1 MQGESSGQ
9 TRLSIAEPKSW
20 DACIPIVNKTLWIK
34 SGHADK
40 YNENMFKT
48 LAGDVEMAVKP
59 MNCPCHIQIFNTGL
73 RSWRDLPM
81 RLAEFGKCHRYEP
94 AGTMHG
100 LMRVRGFVQDDAH
113 IFCTEDQIASE
124 VADFCALVK
133 EIYHDFGF
141 DDIVVKFSTR
151 PEKRVGSNEIWD
163 KAEAA
168 LAEAT
173 KLAGLDYILNPGEGA
188 FYGPKSVQNECRRKM
203 LAFFYDRVQP
213 RTPSASISNSR

>member
-1 MQGESSGQ
+1 MSSE
-9 TRLSIAEPKSW
+9 A
-20 DACIPIVNKTLWIK
+20 KTTAL
-34 SGHADK
+34 K
-40 YNENMFKT
+40 YSPT
-48 LAGDVEMAVKP
+48 
-59 MNCPCHIQIFNTGL
+59 HTI
-73 RSWRDLPM
+73 
-81 RLAEFGKCHRYEP
+81 
-94 AGTMHG
+94 
-100 LMRVRGFVQDDAH
+100 VRGKLKGL
-113 IFCTEDQIASE
+113 ICE

-141 DDIVVKFSTR
+141 D
-151 PEKRVGSNEIWD
+151 EIWD

-213 RTPSASISNSR
+213 RTPSASTSNSRSRIASVVTGSAVRSRWTSTCRSASAPNMSARTTSNAQGESSKNTLAYFYW

>member
-1 MQGESSGQ
+1 MSSE
-9 TRLSIAEPKSW
+9 A
-20 DACIPIVNKTLWIK
+20 KTTAL
-34 SGHADK
+34 K
-40 YNENMFKT
+40 YSPT
-48 LAGDVEMAVKP
+48 
-59 MNCPCHIQIFNTGL
+59 HTI
-73 RSWRDLPM
+73 
-81 RLAEFGKCHRYEP
+81 
-94 AGTMHG
+94 
-100 LMRVRGFVQDDAH
+100 VRGTLKGL
-113 IFCTEDQIASE
+113 ICE

-151 PEKRVGSNEIWD
+151 PEKRVGSDEIWD

-213 RTPSASISNSR
+213 RTPSASTSNSR

>member
-1 MQGESSGQ
+1 MRSGRLLRPRKGKRASRVSRQNAGASLFWQDRGAAADAVGVKSTTTIQEPSVATGCLQ
-9 TRLSIAEPKSW
+9 TVITEAKREA
-20 DACIPIVNKTLWIK
+20 
-34 SGHADK
+34 
-40 YNENMFKT
+40 
-48 LAGDVEMAVKP
+48 LAP
-59 MNCPCHIQIFNTGL
+59 
-73 RSWRDLPM
+73 
-81 RLAEFGKCHRYEP
+81 
-94 AGTMHG
+94 
-100 LMRVRGFVQDDAH
+100 
-113 IFCTEDQIASE
+113 
-124 VADFCALVK
+124 
-133 EIYHDFGF
+133 FGF

-213 RTPSASISNSR
+213 RTPSASTSNSR